1 MQNAVAGLTPSGLYI
16 EDKASGTGLIQTLQ
30 NKTNIP
36 VFPVQVVKD
45 KLQRVNDVLPYIV
58 SGRLYFRDSPDAPYN
73 QEIISECMCFTN
85 NDTHLHDDIVDT
97 ITMALKLTIADGTVS
112 IYDVLDD

>member
-1 MQNAVAGLTPSGLYI
+1 MFS
-16 EDKASGTGLIQTLQ
+16 SLI
-30 NKTNIP
+30 I
-36 VFPVQVVKD
+36 
-45 KLQRVNDVLPYIV
+45 
-58 SGRLYFRDSPDAPYN
+58 
-73 QEIISECMCFTN
+73 MCFTN